1 MCLILVII
9 SLASIGGSTSCF
21 DEVIYRCWHTLSLVL
36 LSHHKTHP
44 VMLTRIIRPPLLF
57 LLRVCMLPCVVCK
70 CLQVSFRDF
79 VTLQGSEEELRFQ
92 RLRTLHVSG
101 VASLT
106 AWCRMQIAPPPTH
119 SCFLLETFHLL
130 CASASPTCYHHL
142 DSRSPLAAWA
152 WQADSRCC
160 SCCVLGSATYS
171 MLGRENQGP
180 PPSLVPLSP
189 FWYHWGH
196 LINSCQPSWHMTTI
210 TLLTIAQLRTLNTHS
225 AAAPS
230 PRGPVCSFYYRCL
243 AFRVG

>member
-57 LLRVCMLPCVVCK
+57 LLRVCMLRVCMLPCVVCK

-106 AWCRMQIAPPPTH
+106 AWCRMQIVPPPPHTADFFWKP
-119 SCFLLETFHLL
+119 STYCVHLL
-130 CASASPTCYHHL
+130 
-142 DSRSPLAAWA
+142 PLLA
-152 WQADSRCC
+152 
-160 SCCVLGSATYS
+160 
-171 MLGRENQGP
+171 
-180 PPSLVPLSP
+180 
-189 FWYHWGH
+189 
-196 LINSCQPSWHMTTI
+196 TI
-210 TLLTIAQLRTLNTHS
+210 TLIPAHH
-225 AAAPS
+225 
-230 PRGPVCSFYYRCL
+230 
-243 AFRVG
+243 

>member
-57 LLRVCMLPCVVCK
+57 LLPVCMLPCVVCK
-70 CLQVSFRDF
+70 CLQLSFRDF

-106 AWCRMQIAPPPTH
+106 AWCRMQIVPPH
-119 SCFLLETFHLL
+119 SWFLSETFHLL

-142 DSRSPLAAWA
+142 DSRSPLAAWV

-225 AAAPS
+225 AAAAPPLPKR
-230 PRGPVCSFYYRCL
+230 PRLQLLLSLPGF
-243 AFRVG
+243 